1 MFQVMLYWE
10 AYADREKTIVMSTDP
25 EATRDNFPRDM
36 QWGPVILKFVANWLD
51 SCALCFVCVK
61 YIDLV
66 PPVANPF
73 GFASQSH
80 IN

>member
-36 QWGPVILKFVANWLD
+36 QWGPVILKFLAN
-51 SCALCFVCVK
+51 
-61 YIDLV
+61 
-66 PPVANPF
+66 
-73 GFASQSH
+73 
-80 IN
+80 